1 MPRDYKNRIN
11 SNNTRKKKRPIP
23 GYWWLITGLLI
34 GGFAM
39 FLSDLEKAP
48 NKPVTDVK
56 RPVNQQDVRDVKK
69 PIATTAKPID
79 STKPR
84 FDFYQILPDM
94 EIVIPE
100 HEIEERRR
108 LEGTGKSKPGT
119 FIIQIGSFKKA
130 QQADTLR
137 ARLALLGIESTV
149 QTVNQSGSIWHRV
162 KSGPYTSFRMVDKI
176 QNRLHRNNI
185 DSIAIKLK

>member
-1 MPRDYKNRIN
+1 VPRDYKNRVN
-11 SNNTRKKKRPIP
+11 GNNARKKKQPIP

-34 GGFAM
+34 GGFVM
-39 FLSDLEKAP
+39 FLSDLEDAP
-48 NKPVTDVK
+48 SKPTANIK
-56 RPVNQQDVRDVKK
+56 QPHIQNDVRDVKK
-69 PIATTAKPID
+69 PTQNIVKPLE
-79 STKPR
+79 SSKPR

-119 FIIQIGSFKKA
+119 FIIQIGSFRKA

-149 QTVNQSGSIWHRV
+149 QKVNQSGSIWHRV

-176 QNRLHRNNI
+176 QNRLHHNNI

>member
-39 FLSDLEKAP
+39 FLSDLEEAP

-84 FDFYQILPDM
+84 FDFYQILPDV